1 MLLNPNC
8 HALSKGS
15 ITVGLEFDTS
25 AIPPN
30 NRLLMN
36 YLLRLVEQNNKDED
50 IEVFG
55 EYIYIYIYNVFFILV
70 FLLIYSL
77 S

>member
-55 EYIYIYIYNVFFILV
+55 EYIYNVFFILV

-77 S
+77 